1 MSWALAW
8 LVTFV
13 VAFGAFS
20 LISLAIA
27 IRGVAEIRELFSALD
42 EHMRRRRS

>member
-20 LISLAIA
+20 LISLVIA
-27 IRGVAEIRELFSALD
+27 IRGVAEIRELFSAL
-42 EHMRRRRS
+42 EEEMRRKRP

>member
-13 VAFGAFS
+13 VAFTCS
-20 LISLAIA
+20 MII
-27 IRGVAEIRELFSALD
+27 LD
-42 EHMRRRRS
+42 TTRPAADKSPF

>member
-13 VAFGAFS
+13 VACAAFV

-27 IRGVAEIRELFSALD
+27 VRGVGEIRELFAAL
-42 EHMRRRRS
+42 EEERRRKPS

>member
-1 MSWALAW
+1 MSWAFAW

-13 VAFGAFS
+13 VALAAFV

-27 IRGVAEIRELFSALD
+27 LRGVGEIRELFAALED
-42 EHMRRRRS
+42 ERRRRQP